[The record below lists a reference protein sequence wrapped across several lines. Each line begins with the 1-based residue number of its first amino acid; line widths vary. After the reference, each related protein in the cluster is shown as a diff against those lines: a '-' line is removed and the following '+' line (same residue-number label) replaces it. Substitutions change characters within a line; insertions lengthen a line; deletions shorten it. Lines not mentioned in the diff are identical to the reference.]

1 MPAGLATGVSVVYA
15 GGMLLPKAAHPVP
28 DPRMVSNKVSVVLE
42 HHVVPAALLMALLMA
57 VIAAKA
63 LYCEIAVASAVGTV
77 LRP

>member
-1 MPAGLATGVSVVYA
+1 V

-28 DPRMVSNKVSVVLE
+28 DPRMVSNEVSVVLE
-42 HHVVPAALLMALLMA
+42 HHVVPAALLMALFMA

-63 LYCEIAVASAVGTV
+63 LYCEIAVASAVGMV